1 MASTALPLL
10 LLPFVL
16 FSQTLAQ
23 APINITGILAEGGQF
38 STFLRLL
45 GESNLISQ
53 LENQLDN
60 SHEGMTILA
69 PSDNGFNALK
79 SGTLNSLNDQQKSQ
93 LLLFHVL
100 SKFFTVTDLQTVS
113 NPMRTLAG
121 DWGLN
126 FTGQPNSNQVN
137 VSTGVVTVEI
147 NNKLREK
154 SPLGVYVVDQ
164 VLLPDALFGKHAG
177 VPPPRAPGP
186 RADNSPDEGN
196 PPESDAANPPSDET
210 DGGVRNGV
218 GLGLVLGFGLIAISL
233 LF

>member
-1 MASTALPLL
+1 MASTALLLL

-23 APINITGILAEGGQF
+23 ASINITGILAEGGQF

-69 PSDNGFNALK
+69 PSDN
-79 SGTLNSLNDQQKSQ
+79 
-93 LLLFHVL
+93 
-100 SKFFTVTDLQTVS
+100 
-113 NPMRTLAG
+113 

-186 RADNSPDEGN
+186 RTDNSPDEGTA
-196 PPESDAANPPSDET
+196 PEPDAANPASDET

-218 GLGLVLGFGLIAISL
+218 GLGLVLGIGLIAISL

>member
-1 MASTALPLL
+1 MASTALLLL

-23 APINITGILAEGGQF
+23 ASINITGILAEGGQF

-100 SKFFTVTDLQTVS
+100 SKFYTVTDLQTVS
-113 NPMRTLAG
+113 NPTRTLAG

-186 RADNSPDEGN
+186 RTDNSPDEGTA
-196 PPESDAANPPSDET
+196 PEPDAANPASDET

-218 GLGLVLGFGLIAISL
+218 GLGLVLGIGLIAISL